1 MYLIRV
7 VFLLFFSGL
16 FFPALSQTCDNW
28 LNLPSYQSY
37 VSVGDLDVPGNQI
50 TVEAVFMRT
59 APYTGGPVWAGDL
72 VSKHNNP
79 PDVNYLLRP
88 NNAEITTTN
97 GYFITPPICE
107 IELNKVYHAAMVY
120 DGTRLKFYRNGF
132 LMSSVACTGNMFQ
145 NNFQTRIGLYDALV
159 HQENLIGY
167 INEVRIWNVARTQ
180 AQIRTYMS
188 ASLPNPGSQT
198 GLLAYYTFD
207 NLLNKQGNASWNG
220 VLGGSASINATIPD
234 CSFVADSCARL
245 LQPDSI
251 VVNDYT
257 EVLGVDQGCKNE
269 IIVSDA
275 SRFNIGDTVIIMQMK
290 GAVADSTNT
299 AAFGTI
305 RDYRNAGQY
314 EYNFVAGKT
323 GNRIEL
329 RNIMLRTYDIPDG
342 RVQLIRVPYYQ
353 NYSTTKTMTCL
364 PWDGRVGGVLA
375 YNVAGT
381 LTLNHDL
388 DVSGKGFR
396 GGIDPFS
403 NPSPMYCYES
413 QYFYPPN
420 PDLASQKGEGIAELS
435 VAKSFGRGALGN
447 GGGGGNS
454 HNSGGGGGA
463 NAATGGMGGYN
474 YDLAPCNTT
483 VPFDNRGIGGRA
495 LPYSNTE
502 NRVFL
507 GGGGGAGQSNN
518 PDGFQ
523 ASGGNGGGIILVTAN
538 TLVANGHAIKADGY
552 AGFTCNG
559 TNTYCHEGMGGGGGG
574 GAVLL
579 SIQTYTDLA
588 TAVARGGKG
597 ADMVAVGIG
606 RLGPGGGGSGGVVWT
621 TGTATPS
628 LTATITGGIN
638 GTNTGS
644 GNDAW
649 GATAGSIGL
658 QLNDLSLP
666 IATTP
671 FKKNIDSVRIHE
683 TKITCPEWTFEG
695 LAYVNVAPV
704 ATWNWTFGDGGT
716 ATTQNAGHTYT
727 SSGNYDVKLVATDIN
742 GCKDSFAVRLN
753 VEVADF
759 DFNYTADVCNTLTY
773 QFSGVGNTQTNP
785 YWDMG
790 DGTIIT
796 GNLNPVHTFSS
807 PGNYMIKYTVGSGQC
822 ADTVRK
828 VITVDIQWQDLI
840 ITPDTTIC
848 LGATKQLR
856 TVPVLSFCWKPVDY
870 LDNPLLA
877 NPTTSTPGEIVYYF
891 TAEVEGNNLIQN
903 GDFSQGNTG
912 FSSVYNYSPASG
924 LNEGT
929 YTIATSVPAWHSGL
943 SNCSGRGGSGN
954 MMLVNGSG
962 SLGAEVW
969 KQTISVQPN
978 TNYAFSSWLQ
988 SLSSASPA
996 QLQFSIN
1003 GKLVGLELTGSPAT
1017 CSWAQFYTTW
1027 NSGSNTTAT
1036 ISIVNKNLQVL
1047 GNDFA
1052 LDDISF
1058 APVLIRWDSVKISV
1072 DTALVKA
1079 NADTTI
1085 CEKGQVQLQASG
1097 AAAYAWTPAT
1107 GLSSTTISNPV
1118 ATPSADTRYIVTG
1131 TTIHGCVA
1139 KDTVDI
1145 SIYTKPAIG
1154 ITPDTSICHNTTA
1167 QLYVSGGVS
1176 YSWSPHPTLSST
1188 TVSNPVATPTSDTK
1202 YFVTITDV
1210 NTCSYR
1216 DSVTVALRPLP
1227 VFTVNAPVRICR
1239 TDTIQLQASGGDSY
1253 QWSPA
1258 DNAIDN
1264 IYVPNPSVSPGFTTQ
1279 YQVTITETICN
1290 ISTTLSTQV
1299 TVLPRPVVSATR
1311 SNDLDC
1317 TLESSQL
1324 NATGA
1329 LRYEWSPAATLTNA
1343 GIRNP
1348 VATPRATTSYVVKGT
1363 DANGCMAADTV
1374 VVKVEKVNEGSYLM
1388 PNAFTPNGDGLNDCY
1403 GIKYW
1408 GTIDKLEFSIYNR
1421 WGERIFYTTDP
1432 RACWDGTYKGIKQNG
1447 DVFVY
1452 MIRAKT
1458 FCSEE
1463 VFRKGT
1469 FVLIR

>member
-1 MYLIRV
+1 MYLVRI
-7 VFLLFFSGL
+7 FLSFLFVWL
-16 FFPALSQTCDNW
+16 FIPASSQTCDNW
-28 LNLPSYQSY
+28 LNTPSEPSY
-37 VSVGDLDVPGNQI
+37 VDIGDLDVSGDQI
-50 TVEAVFMRT
+50 TVEALFYAT
-59 APYTGGPVWAGDL
+59 LDNNGFGDI
-72 VSKHNNP
+72 VSKHKGTV
-79 PDVNYLLRP
+79 DVNYLLRAYR
-88 NNAEITTTN
+88 AEITTTN
-97 GYFITPPICE
+97 GFFLAGANCRIKP
-107 IELNKVYHAAMVY
+107 NRVYHVAMVY
-120 DGTRLKFYRNGF
+120 NGSTLRFYRNGYK
-132 LMSSVACTGNMFQ
+132 MGEVAATGNLIQNDWHTWIGYFQ
-145 NNFQTRIGLYDALV
+145 PQTLTENF
-159 HQENLIGY
+159 IGY

-180 AQIRTYMS
+180 QQIRDYMNT
-188 ASLPNPGSQT
+188 SLPSPATQT

-207 NLLNKQGNASWNG
+207 NLLNKQGNSQWNG
-220 VLGGSASINATIPD
+220 VLGGPASINNAIVN
-234 CSFVADSCARL
+234 CGFIIDSCETV
-245 LQPDSI
+245 LQPDSV

-257 EVLGVDQGCKNE
+257 EVISIDQSCKNE

-290 GAVADSTNT
+290 GAVADSSNT
-299 AAFGTI
+299 AAFGAI
-305 RDYRNAGQY
+305 LDYRNAGQY

-329 RNIMLRTYDIPDG
+329 RNIILRTYDIPVG
-342 RVQLIRVPYYQ
+342 RVQLIRVPYFQ
-353 NYSTTKTMTCL
+353 HYSTPKTMTCL

-435 VAKSFGRGALGN
+435 AAKSFGRGALGN

-474 YDLAPCNTT
+474 YDLAPCNTI

-495 LPYSNTE
+495 LPYSNTD
-502 NRVFL
+502 NRVFM

-523 ASGGNGGGIILVTAN
+523 APGGNGGGIILVTAS
-538 TLVANGHAIKADGY
+538 TLITNGHVIKADGY

-559 TNTYCHEGMGGGGGG
+559 TNTYCHEGMGGGGAGG
-574 GAVLL
+574 SVLL
-579 SIQTYTDLA
+579 DIQIYTDPA
-588 TAVARGGKG
+588 AAIARGGKG

-606 RLGPGGGGSGGVVWT
+606 RLGPGGGGGGGVVWT
-621 TGTATPS
+621 TGTTTPS
-628 LTATITGGIN
+628 LTATIAGGSN
-638 GTNTGS
+638 GVNTGS

-649 GATAGSIGL
+649 GATAGATGL
-658 QLNDLSLP
+658 QLSDLNLP
-666 IATTP
+666 VSTTP
-671 FKKNIDSVRIHE
+671 FKKNIDSVRIRE

-695 LAYVNVAPV
+695 LAYVNAAPV

-716 ATTQNAGHTYT
+716 ANTQNAGHTYT
-727 SSGNYDVKLVATDIN
+727 ASGNYDVKLLATDIN

-773 QFSGVGNTQTNP
+773 QFSGVGNTQINP

-796 GNLNPVHTFSS
+796 GNLNPVHTFTG
-807 PGNYMIKYTVGSGQC
+807 PGNYMIKYIAGSGQC

-848 LGATKQLR
+848 VGATKQLR
-856 TVPVLSFCWKPVDY
+856 TVPVLSFCWKPVAY

-912 FSSVYNYSPASG
+912 FSSVYNYSSASG
-924 LNEGT
+924 LNEST
-929 YTIATSVPAWHSGL
+929 YTVAASVPAWHSGL
-943 SNCSGRGGSGN
+943 ASCSGRGGSGN

-1003 GKLVGLELTGSPAT
+1003 GNLVGLELRGSATT
-1017 CSWAQFYTTW
+1017 CSWTQFYTTW

-1072 DTALVKA
+1072 DTPLVKA

-1085 CEKGQVQLQASG
+1085 CENGQVQLQASG

-1107 GLSSTTISNPV
+1107 GLNSTTVSNPV
-1118 ATPSADTRYIVTG
+1118 ATPTSDTRYIVTG

-1154 ITPDTSICHNTTA
+1154 ITPDTSICHNTPA

-1188 TVSNPVATPTSDTK
+1188 TISNPVATPTSDTK
-1202 YFVTITDV
+1202 YFVTITDI

-1216 DSVTVALRPLP
+1216 DSVTVSLRPLP

-1239 TDTIQLQASGGDSY
+1239 TDTIQLQAGGGDSY

-1258 DNAIDN
+1258 GNAIDN
-1264 IYVPNPSVSPGFTTQ
+1264 IYVPNPRVSPGITTQ

-1290 ISTTLSTQV
+1290 ISSTLSTQV
-1299 TVLPRPVVSATR
+1299 TVLPKPVVSATR

-1317 TLESSQL
+1317 ILESSQL
-1324 NATGA
+1324 NAIGA
-1329 LRYEWSPAATLTNA
+1329 LRYEWSPAATLNNA

-1348 VATPRATTSYVVKGT
+1348 VATPRTTTAYIVKGT
-1363 DANGCMAADTV
+1363 DVNGCAAADTV
-1374 VVKVEKVNEGSYLM
+1374 VVKVEKVNEGNYLM

-1458 FCSEE
+1458 LCSEE

>member
-1 MYLIRV
+1 MYPVRIL
-7 VFLLFFSGL
+7 LLYLFFSGL
-16 FFPALSQTCDNW
+16 FFPVFSQTCDNW
-28 LNLPSYQSY
+28 LSLPSYQSY

-59 APYTGGPVWAGDL
+59 APYTGGAVWAGDL

-120 DGTRLKFYRNGF
+120 DGARLKFYRNGY
-132 LMSSVACTGNMFQ
+132 LMSSVACRGNMFQ
-145 NNFQTRIGLYDALV
+145 NDFQTRIGLYDALV

-180 AQIRTYMS
+180 EQIRTYMS
-188 ASLPNPGSQT
+188 TSLPNPTSQT

-207 NLLNKQGNASWNG
+207 NLLNKQGNTTWNG
-220 VLGGSASINATIPD
+220 TLGGSASINTSITN
-234 CSFVADSCARL
+234 CFFVADSCAIPV
-245 LQPDSI
+245 QADSI
-251 VVNDYT
+251 IVNDYT
-257 EVLGVDQGCKNE
+257 EVLGMDQNCKNE

-275 SRFNIGDTVIIMQMK
+275 SRFKIGDTVIIAQMK
-290 GAVADSTNT
+290 GAVVDSTNT
-299 AAFGTI
+299 AAFGSI

-314 EYNFVAGKT
+314 EYNFVTGKT

-329 RNIMLRTYDIPDG
+329 RNILLHNYDIPEG
-342 RVQLIRVPYYQ
+342 RVQLIRVPYFQ
-353 NYSTTKTMTCL
+353 NYSTVKTMTCL

-435 VAKSFGRGALGN
+435 AAKSFGRGALGN

-454 HNSGGGGGA
+454 HNSGGGGGS
-463 NAATGGMGGYN
+463 NAAAAGMGGYN
-474 YDLAPCNTT
+474 YDLAPCNTN
-483 VPFDNRGIGGRA
+483 VPYDNRGIGGRA

-502 NRVFL
+502 NRIFL

-523 ASGGNGGGIILVTAN
+523 APGGNGGGIILITAN
-538 TLVANGHAIKADGY
+538 TLVANGHVIKADGY

-559 TNTYCHEGMGGGGGG
+559 TNTYCHEGMGGGGAGG
-574 GAVLL
+574 SILL
-579 SIQTYTDLA
+579 GIQTYTDPA
-588 TAVARGGKG
+588 AAIARGGKG

-606 RLGPGGGGSGGVVWT
+606 RLGPGGGGSGGIVWT
-621 TGTATPS
+621 TGTATLS
-628 LTATITGGIN
+628 LTSTITGGNN

-649 GATAGSIGL
+649 GATAGTIGL
-658 QLNDLSLP
+658 ELNDLSLP
-666 IATTP
+666 IATVP
-671 FKKNIDSVRIHE
+671 FKKNIDSVRIRE
-683 TKITCPEWTFEG
+683 TVICPQWGFEG
-695 LAYVNVAPV
+695 LAYTNGNPIA
-704 ATWNWTFGDGGT
+704 NWEWSFGEGST
-716 ATTQNAGHTYT
+716 ATTQNTSHVYY
-727 SSGNYDVKLVATDIN
+727 SSGRYDVKLIATDIN
-742 GCKDSFAVRLN
+742 GCKDSVTIQLD
-753 VEVADF
+753 VEVGDF
-759 DFNYTADVCNTLTY
+759 DFSYTVDVCDPLTIK
-773 QFSGVGNTQTNP
+773 FSGLGYTQTNP
-785 YWDMG
+785 YWNMG
-790 DGTIIT
+790 DGTVIT
-796 GNLNPVHTFSS
+796 NTVSPTHTYSA
-807 PGNYMIKYTVGSGQC
+807 PGNYAVRYRPGVGICPDSI
-822 ADTVRK
+822 RK
-828 VITVDIQWQDLI
+828 VITVGAEWQDLI

-848 LGATKQLR
+848 AGSTKLLR
-856 TVPVLSFCWKPVDY
+856 TIPTLDFCWKPTAY
-870 LDNPLLA
+870 LDNPLLR
-877 NPTTSTPGEIVYYF
+877 NPTTSTPSEMVYYF
-891 TAEVEGNNLIQN
+891 TANVEGDNLIVN

-912 FSSVYNYSPASG
+912 FTSQYLYSPGSG
-924 LNEGT
+924 LNEGV
-929 YTIATSVPAWHSGL
+929 YTVSSNVTAWHSGL
-943 SNCSGRGGSGN
+943 SNCSAHDGSGS
-954 MMLVNGSG
+954 MMLVNGASG
-962 SLGAEVW
+962 QNTVVW
-969 KQTISVQPN
+969 SQTINVQRN
-978 TNYAFSSWLQ
+978 TNYAFSTWLQ
-988 SLSSASPA
+988 SLASSNPA
-996 QLQFSIN
+996 KLQFSIN
-1003 GKLVGLELTGSPAT
+1003 GNIIGNGITGPSST
-1017 CSWAQFYTTW
+1017 CSWSKFYTTW
-1027 NSGSNTTAT
+1027 NSGLDMTAT
-1036 ISIVNKNLQVL
+1036 ISIINTNLQTS

-1058 APVLIRWDSVKISV
+1058 SPVLLRWDSVKISV
-1072 DTALVKA
+1072 EKPAVRA

-1085 CEKGQVQLQASG
+1085 CTGGEVQLLASG
-1097 AAAYAWTPAT
+1097 ASSYVWTPAS
-1107 GLSSTTISNPV
+1107 GLSAIDIPNPI
-1118 ATPSADTRYIVTG
+1118 ANPSGNTRYIVEG
-1131 TTIHGCVA
+1131 TSINGCVA

-1154 ITPDTSICHNTTA
+1154 ITPDTSICHNTSL

-1176 YSWSPHPTLSST
+1176 YNWSPHPTLNST
-1188 TVSNPVATPTSDTK
+1188 TISNPVATPTAETK
-1202 YFVTITDV
+1202 YFVTITDI
-1210 NTCSYR
+1210 NTCTYQ
-1216 DSVTVALRPLP
+1216 DSVTVSLRPLP
-1227 VFTVNAPVRICR
+1227 VFTVNAPVTICR
-1239 TDTIQLQASGGDSY
+1239 KDTISLQAGGGDSY
-1253 QWSPA
+1253 LWSPA
-1258 DNAIDN
+1258 GNAIDN
-1264 IYVPNPSVSPGFTTQ
+1264 IYASNPRVSPGITTR
-1279 YQVTITETICN
+1279 YEVTITEAVCN

-1299 TVLPRPVVSATR
+1299 IVLPVPAVSATR

-1317 TLESSQL
+1317 VLESSQL
-1324 NATGA
+1324 NAIGA
-1329 LRYEWSPAATLTNA
+1329 VKYEWSPAATLSNA

-1348 VATPRATTSYVVKGT
+1348 VATPRTTTSYIVKGT
-1363 DANGCMAADTV
+1363 DANGCTAADTV
-1374 VVKVEKVNEGSYLM
+1374 VVKVDKVNEGSYLM
-1388 PNAFTPNGDGLNDCY
+1388 PNAFSPNGDGLNDCY

-1421 WGERIFYTTDP
+1421 WGERIFYTADP

-1458 FCSEE
+1458 LCSEE